1 MAGRLAGRTIF
12 VTGGSRG
19 IGLTIAKRCAEDGAN
34 IVLAAKTA
42 TPHPK
47 LPGTLY
53 TAAAEVEAAGGKCLP
68 CVVDIQYEDQV
79 SKAVDETIAKFG
91 GIDILINNASAIHLT
106 GTDSTPMKRYDLMH
120 HINTRGTFMC
130 SKLCLPHLQKSAELG
145 NNPQILNISPPL
157 VMSTKWFKDHVAYTM
172 AKYGMSMC
180 VLGMAEEFKPYGIG
194 VNALW
199 PQTGIYTAAMAM
211 LGGGD
216 AIKSQCRRPE
226 IMSDAAY
233 AILTKDA
240 KVSTGNFYIDEL
252 VMKSEGVT
260 NLDHYAYDPTAVL
273 MPDFFLPDV
282 TPDDVVQSL
291 VDGGGVPA
299 FSNDTTMSAM
309 SAAAAAAPEPAAAEP
324 ATAGDAAVQAT
335 FTAIQAAISPEVMK
349 SVNGI
354 IQFDLKEA
362 GMWYLDMK
370 SGEGDVGMGK
380 PPAGKSDCTMTL
392 SADDFQKMFVGK
404 LNPTMA
410 YMGGKLKIKGNL
422 GVAMR
427 LETLMKK
434 MLKSKL

>member
-19 IGLTIAKRCAEDGAN
+19 IGLSIAKRCAEDGAN

-53 TAAAEVEAAGGKCLP
+53 TAAEEVEAAGGKCLP
-68 CVVDIQYEDQV
+68 CVVDIQSEEQV
-79 SKAVDETIAKFG
+79 TKAVDETIAKFG
-91 GIDILINNASAIHLT
+91 GIDILVNNASAIHLT

-120 HINTRGTFMC
+120 HINTRGTFLC
-130 SKLCLPHLQKSAELG
+130 SKLCLPHLQKSAENG
-145 NNPQILNISPPL
+145 NNPHILNISPPL
-157 VMSTKWFKDHVAYTM
+157 TMSPKWFKDHVAYTM

-180 VLGMAEEFKPYGIG
+180 VLGMHEEFRPYGIA

-216 AIKSQCRRPE
+216 AVKSQCRKPE

-240 KVSTGNFYIDEL
+240 KTTTGNFFIDET
-252 VMKSEGVT
+252 VMKNEGVT
-260 NLDHYAYDPTAVL
+260 NLDHYAYDPSVKL
-273 MPDFFLPDV
+273 MPDFFLEEI
-282 TPDDVVQSL
+282 TPEDVVQHIVES
-291 VDGGGVPA
+291 GGTPA
-299 FSNDTTMSAM
+299 FTRSSAP
-309 SAAAAAAPEPAAAEP
+309 AAAASTAAAADP
-324 ATAGDAAVQAT
+324 GVQAT
-335 FTAIQAAISPEVMK
+335 FTAIQAAINPEVMK

-354 IQFDLKEA
+354 IQFDLKDA

-370 SGEGDVGMGK
+370 TGDGDVGMGQ

-392 SADDFQKMFVGK
+392 EAQDFQKMFVGK

-427 LETLMKK
+427 LESLMKK
-434 MLKSKL
+434 MLKANKSKL